1 MPSIIHSGNNN
12 SPNIIN
18 QLLSAIQ
25 AAITDIKMFYD
36 NLSAGWSGTFTDGDG
51 GTVTVVSGLVV
62 SVEAPPLPP
71 LRLTWDAIGNALY
84 TDIGDYNTLLGSDFT
99 TLTVDG
105 NDQLL
110 TGNSTTFAMSASA
123 FESNVSIV
131 AINDEVESCTSVGDS
146 AFYSCTSLATAT
158 FNACTSVGDYAFSGC
173 TALTTATFN
182 ACTTVGS
189 SAFQSCTALA
199 TATFPLCTIVGNN
212 AFRGSTSLTTAT
224 FPLCTIVGN
233 NAFLGCTAL
242 TTATFNACTTVGS
255 SAFYSCTALT
265 TVTLPLCADLGG
277 TTGDDSVFFDISGQ
291 TITLT
296 IAASRETC
304 DGGNPDGDIVYL
316 AANNTATIIYV

>member
-71 LRLTWDAIGNALY
+71 LRLTWDDIVNAIF
-84 TDIGDYNTLLGSDFT
+84 TTVGDYNTLFGSDFT

-110 TGNSTTFAMSASA
+110 TGNSTTFAMPSGAL
-123 FESNVSIV
+123 NGNTNIV
-131 AINDEVESCTSVGDS
+131 AVNDEAESVTSIS
-146 AFYSCTSLATAT
+146 
-158 FNACTSVGDYAFSGC
+158 SG
-173 TALTTATFN
+173 
-182 ACTTVGS
+182 
-189 SAFQSCTALA
+189 
-199 TATFPLCTIVGNN
+199 
-212 AFRGSTSLTTAT
+212 
-224 FPLCTIVGN
+224 
-233 NAFLGCTAL
+233 AFLGCPLL
-242 TTATFNACTTVGS
+242 TTAIFPACTS
-255 SAFYSCTALT
+255 TADSIFK

-277 TTGDDSVFFDISGQ
+277 STGDDTVFFNISGN

>member
-62 SVEAPPLPP
+62 SVEAPPSPP
-71 LRLTWDAIGNALY
+71 LPFRLTWDDIGNALF
-84 TDIGDYNTLLGSDFT
+84 TDIGDYNTALGSDFT

-110 TGNSTTFAMSASA
+110 TGNSTTFAMPQY
-123 FESNVSIV
+123 EIGGNTHIV
-131 AINDEVESCTSVGDS
+131 AINDLAESCI
-146 AFYSCTSLATAT
+146 SLAEESLS
-158 FNACTSVGDYAFSGC
+158 NCPSLISCSLPACTS
-173 TALTTATFN
+173 TA
-182 ACTTVGS
+182 
-189 SAFQSCTALA
+189 ALA
-199 TATFPLCTIVGNN
+199 FD
-212 AFRGSTSLTTAT
+212 
-224 FPLCTIVGN
+224 
-233 NAFLGCTAL
+233 
-242 TTATFNACTTVGS
+242 S
-255 SAFYSCTALT
+255 SSALT
-265 TVTLPLCADLGG
+265 TVSLPLCADLGG
-277 TTGDDSVFFDISGQ
+277 TTGNDSVFNSISGQ

>member
-1 MPSIIHSGNNN
+1 MPSIIHSGNNNN

-51 GTVTVVSGLVV
+51 NIVTVVSGLVV
-62 SVEAPPLPP
+62 SVEAPPSLK
-71 LRLTWDAIGNALY
+71 LTWDAIGNAMF

-110 TGNSTTFAMSASA
+110 TGNSTTFAMPSGAL
-123 FESNVSIV
+123 NGNTNIV
-131 AINDEVESCTSVGDS
+131 AINDEAESVISLGS
-146 AFYSCTSLATAT
+146 GAF
-158 FNACTSVGDYAFSGC
+158 GGC
-173 TALTTATFN
+173 TALTTAIFP
-182 ACTTVGS
+182 ACT
-189 SAFQSCTALA
+189 
-199 TATFPLCTIVGNN
+199 
-212 AFRGSTSLTTAT
+212 STSDST
-224 FPLCTIVGN
+224 FK
-233 NAFLGCTAL
+233 
-242 TTATFNACTTVGS
+242 S
-255 SAFYSCTALT
+255 STALT

-277 TTGDDSVFFDISGQ
+277 TTGDDAVFDVISGQ

-316 AANNTATIIYV
+316 AANNTATINYV

>member
-25 AAITDIKMFYD
+25 AAITDIKMFYN

-62 SVEAPPLPP
+62 SVEAPPLP
-71 LRLTWDAIGNALY
+71 LRLTWKAIGNALY
-84 TDIGDYNTLLGSDFT
+84 TTVGDYNTLFGSDFT

-110 TGNSTTFAMSASA
+110 TGNSTTFAMPDSA
-123 FESNVSIV
+123 FYANESLV
-131 AINDEVESCTSVGDS
+131 AINDEAESVTSFGDYAFNGCIALTS
-146 AFYSCTSLATAT
+146 ASFP
-158 FNACTSVGDYAFSGC
+158 ACTSVGDGAFGACSV
-173 TALTTATFN
+173 LTN
-182 ACTTVGS
+182 VNI
-189 SAFQSCTALA
+189 
-199 TATFPLCTIVGNN
+199 PLCSN
-212 AFRGSTSLTTAT
+212 
-224 FPLCTIVGN
+224 
-233 NAFLGCTAL
+233 
-242 TTATFNACTTVGS
+242 
-255 SAFYSCTALT
+255 
-265 TVTLPLCADLGG
+265 LGG
-277 TTGDDSVFFDISGQ
+277 TTGDDFVFDGISGQ

-316 AANNTATIIYV
+316 AANNTSIINYV

>member
-71 LRLTWDAIGNALY
+71 LRLTWDAIGNAMF
-84 TDIGDYNTLLGSDFT
+84 TDIGDYNTYFGSDFT

-110 TGNSTTFAMSASA
+110 TGNSTTFAMPASA
-123 FESNVSIV
+123 FNGLGYIV
-131 AINDEVESCTSVGDS
+131 AIDDTAESCTSVGDTS
-146 AFYSCTSLATAT
+146 FNNCTSLTTVSLPVCTSVIDYGFNGCTALTSVSLPACTSLADSAFYGCTALT
-158 FNACTSVGDYAFSGC
+158 ILSFPACTSIYGSTFGTC
-173 TALTTATFN
+173 TALTTASLPI
-182 ACTTVGS
+182 CTSVASG
-189 SAFQSCTALA
+189 AF
-199 TATFPLCTIVGNN
+199 I
-212 AFRGSTSLTTAT
+212 
-224 FPLCTIVGN
+224 
-233 NAFLGCTAL
+233 
-242 TTATFNACTTVGS
+242 
-255 SAFYSCTALT
+255 SCTALT

-277 TTGDDSVFFDISGQ
+277 TTGNDFVFANVSGQ

-316 AANNTATIIYV
+316 SANNTATIIYV

>member
-25 AAITDIKMFYD
+25 AAITDIKMFYN

-71 LRLTWDAIGNALY
+71 LRLTWDDIVNALY

-158 FNACTSVGDYAFSGC
+158 FNACTSVGNDVFVGC
-173 TALTTATFN
+173 T
-182 ACTTVGS
+182 S
-189 SAFQSCTALA
+189 LA
-199 TATFPLCTIVGNN
+199 
-212 AFRGSTSLTTAT
+212 
-224 FPLCTIVGN
+224 
-233 NAFLGCTAL
+233 
-242 TTATFNACTTVGS
+242 
-255 SAFYSCTALT
+255 

-277 TTGDDSVFFDISGQ
+277 TTGDDNVFLNISGQ

>member
-62 SVEAPPLPP
+62 SVEAPPLLP
-71 LRLTWDAIGNALY
+71 LRLTWDAIGNAMF
-84 TDIGDYNTLLGSDFT
+84 TDIGDYNTVLGSDFT

-110 TGNSTTFAMSASA
+110 TGNSTTFAMPASA
-123 FESNVSIV
+123 FDSNASLV
-131 AINDEVESCTSVGDS
+131 AINDEAESV
-146 AFYSCTSLATAT
+146 TSLGYG
-158 FNACTSVGDYAFSGC
+158 V
-173 TALTTATFN
+173 
-182 ACTTVGS
+182 
-189 SAFQSCTALA
+189 FQDCA
-199 TATFPLCTIVGNN
+199 
-212 AFRGSTSLTTAT
+212 SLTTAI
-224 FPLCTIVGN
+224 FP
-233 NAFLGCTAL
+233 
-242 TTATFNACTTVGS
+242 ACTSTS
-255 SAFYSCTALT
+255 DSIFKTATALT

-277 TTGDDSVFFDISGQ
+277 STADDGVFFNISGN

-316 AANNTATIIYV
+316 SANNTATIIYV